1 METIQQ
7 VGAVTLVLA
16 LLLLTLWW
24 LRKRGIAGPAHG
36 SFLTRKPGARRLES
50 VERLPLGPQQALH
63 LVRLGGAALL
73 ISSSPSG
80 CALLHRAE
88 WREIEI
94 TGGAQ

>member
-7 VGAVTLVLA
+7 AGAVTLVLT

-24 LRKRGIAGPAHG
+24 LRKRGIAGSTQG
-36 SFLTRKPGARRLES
+36 SMLMRKPGARRLES
-50 VERLPLGPQQALH
+50 VERLPLGPQHALH

-73 ISSSPSG
+73 ISSSASG
-80 CALLHRAE
+80 CSLLHRAE
-88 WREIEI
+88 WREIET

>member
-24 LRKRGIAGPAHG
+24 LRKRGIAGPAQG
-36 SFLTRKPGARRLES
+36 SILMRKPGARRLAS

-80 CALLHRAE
+80 CALLHRGE
-88 WREIEI
+88 WREIET